1 MMLRPHNQFPVDSEA
16 ASALLLRWLAR
27 TITAE
32 AFAWLSSEVQRQ
44 KSALDERW
52 LGMAL
57 GRAGRKVGQAD
68 LSLTREELAA
78 AQNLRRGWQ
87 PQHWTTDEAAR
98 VSLLLATHR
107 GDDRTFAALLDKL
120 CVTAEVNEH
129 VSCLKGFAIFPA
141 GENLHGRA
149 REGAR
154 SSIAPIFEA
163 IACHNPYPLDY
174 FDDAAWNHMV
184 VKCVFGGTPIEKIVG
199 LRERRNPELIQMLRD
214 LVSERHA
221 AARVSPDAVH
231 AFIVDDSSTAG
242 ASGT

>member
-1 MMLRPHNQFPVDSEA
+1 MTVTPSDANDARPAVDPEA
-16 ASALLLRWLAR
+16 ASAELLRWLAR
-27 TITAE
+27 VLSAE
-32 AFAWLSSEVQRQ
+32 AFDWLSFEVERQ
-44 KSALDERW
+44 KSTLDERR

-57 GRAGRKVGQAD
+57 GRAGRKVGQAA
-68 LSLTREELAA
+68 LALTREELAA

-98 VSLLLATHR
+98 ISLLLAIHH
-107 GDDRTFAALLDKL
+107 GDDRAFAALLDKL

-129 VSCLKGFAIFPA
+129 VSHLKGFAIFPA
-141 GENLHGRA
+141 SEMLYARA

-184 VKCVFGGTPIEKIVG
+184 VKCVFGGTPIERVVR
-199 LRERRNPELIQMLRD
+199 LHERRNPELIQMLRD

-221 AARVSPDAVH
+221 AARTSPDAVH
-231 AFIVDDSSTAG
+231 AFIGDDN
-242 ASGT
+242 